1 MKKRIFA
8 AVLALSFVLSAAA
21 EAKTVRFSDVAQSH
35 WAYEAIMT
43 CAEKGAVEGT
53 QAADKNGVGKFEPEG
68 TVTLGQMLAVLT
80 RLVAVTDTPKASAQD
95 KNWASPYY
103 RAAIEG
109 DIIRASDFSEEALS
123 ETLTREDMAY
133 LLVRAA
139 RVGGE
144 VLENDLDSKIYA
156 KADIADFIEVEQKRQ
171 DYVLQAYING
181 LLTGYD
187 NGNFGPKDSVT
198 RAQMAVIVCRLM
210 EYQPRIEVN
219 YCDLPK
225 FNDGS
230 SGG

>member
-8 AVLALSFVLSAAA
+8 AVLALSFVLSAA

-53 QAADKNGVGKFEPEG
+53 QAADKNGVGKFDPEG

-80 RLVAVTDTPKASAQD
+80 RLIAVTDTPKATAQD

-109 DIIRASDFSEEALS
+109 NIIRAADFEESELTAA
-123 ETLTREDMAY
+123 LTREDMAY

-139 RVGGE
+139 RAGGE
-144 VLENDLDSKIYA
+144 ILENDVDAKIYA
-156 KADIADFIEVEQKRQ
+156 KADIADFIETDMDRQ

-181 LLTGYD
+181 LLSGYD
-187 NGNFGPKDSVT
+187 NGRFGPKDTTT

-219 YCDLPK
+219 YCDLPG
-225 FNDGS
+225 FSDGS